1 MKKGLTLV
9 ELLVIVT
16 ILIIVIAFI
25 TQALNYSG
33 GDEYADDWFVAPE
46 IQNMRSQR
54 KIADELQRQ
63 NDLRE
68 RELELLQK
76 PERE

>member
-9 ELLVIVT
+9 ELLVT
-16 ILIIVIAFI
+16 ILIVVIAFI
-25 TQALNYSG
+25 TQTLNYSG
-33 GDEYADDWFVAPE
+33 DDEYADDWFVAPE